1 MTPRTLAV
9 GAPFVFEGIP
19 CTISAIGGKNPNAL
33 TVTPD
38 EAAPFDVRTFVIAE
52 VEWLDAYEAF
62 GVPSRAAPRPHAG
75 AAPLVS
81 GFTKQEG

>member
-1 MTPRTLAV
+1 MSSRTLEV

-19 CTISAIGGKNPNAL
+19 CTIAAIGGKNPHAL

-38 EAAPFDVRTFVIAE
+38 EPAPFDVRTFVIAE
-52 VEWLDAYEAF
+52 VEWLDAHEAF
-62 GVPSRAAPRPHAG
+62 GVAARANPRPHAG
-75 AAPLVS
+75 ASPIVS